1 MNRIKI
7 FLVLYILL
15 SPAFFTGCRKE
26 DTQIIKIPPVPDS
39 IKMEG
44 PYMYSDGEK
53 GLHAATLYK
62 FDRSKAAEAL
72 KLVNAQHAVFWGVP
86 GFFFDV
92 KVCTNAQY
100 ATELS
105 GGA

>member
-1 MNRIKI
+1 MVIIAFSSWPPESAKA
-7 FLVLYILL
+7 ILERYVKVP
-15 SPAFFTGCRKE
+15 PAPGF
-26 DTQIIKIPPVPDS
+26 

-44 PYMYSDGEK
+44 PYMYSEGEK

-62 FDRSKAAEAL
+62 FDKTKAAEAI
-72 KLVNAQHAVFWGVP
+72 KLVNDQHAVFWGVP
-86 GFFFDV
+86 GFSFDI
-92 KVCTNAQY
+92 KVCANAIR